1 MKPSAPAVPMSTW
14 KDLYAATKAFS
25 ALQLWDVMDELDLVG
40 VRDPISGETGYG
52 VVMGSGG
59 TLFGF
64 CVYRGAE
71 GFDIYR
77 RLIEGEANFEE
88 EDLFAGQDCIKLEL
102 GPRSDLQSEDLKV
115 IRGLGLSFKGKYA
128 WPEFR
133 SMLPGYAPW
142 FLTESEARFLTLGL
156 MAACH
161 HAGRVDD
168 PEIAVREG
176 GCVMYAPASD
186 GSKEFLAKW
195 EPWPPRM
202 QRPVAEPIL
211 NPARINAIR
220 AGKPR
225 PDTPW
230 EADVFHLPSVILD
243 RDRPYFIRL
252 AALCQQSSGFALGV
266 EPAAPESSGFQLLAD
281 AICSAIE
288 THGFFPETLFVKSA
302 EYYAALTPLA
312 KALGL
317 TLRRR
322 KNLAAIRMFRRAM
335 LSGI

>member
-1 MKPSAPAVPMSTW
+1 MKPSAPAVQMHTW

-25 ALQLWDVMDELDLVG
+25 ALQLWEVMDELDLVG
-40 VRDPISGETGYG
+40 VRDPLSGETGYG

-71 GFDIYR
+71 GFGIYR
-77 RLIEGEANFEE
+77 RLIEGEADVEE
-88 EDLFAGQDCIKLEL
+88 EDLFAAQNCIKLEL
-102 GPRSDLQSEDLKV
+102 GPQSDLQSEDLKV
-115 IRGLGLSFKGKYA
+115 IRELGLSFKGKHA

-142 FLTESEARFLTLGL
+142 FLTESEARFLTLSL
-156 MAACH
+156 TAACH
-161 HAGRVDD
+161 HAATVDD
-168 PEIAVREG
+168 PETSVRVG
-176 GCVMYAPASD
+176 GCVVYAPAAD
-186 GSKEFLAKW
+186 GSKGFLAKW
-195 EPWPPRM
+195 EPRPPRM
-202 QRPVAEPIL
+202 QQPVEQPIL
-211 NPARINAIR
+211 NLARINSIR
-220 AGKPR
+220 TGKTR
-225 PDTPW
+225 PDTSW

-243 RDRPYFIRL
+243 RERPYFIRV

-266 EPAAPESSGFQLLAD
+266 EPAAPESSGLQILAD

-288 THGFFPETLFVKSA
+288 KHGFLPKTIFVKRA

-322 KNLAAIRMFRRAM
+322 KNLTAVAMLKRAM